1 MPEPA
6 VYVLEKMAH
15 GFSRMG
21 RDQGAGFYDYPS
33 DAPANL
39 WSGLKVFAR
48 SSRRAPSRELAVE
61 RLLYAQA
68 IEAIRCLQEGVIASA
83 HDADI
88 GSIHGCGFP
97 EGTGGAAQFVNGIGM
112 ATFVARA
119 RELASRF
126 GDRFEPPALLVRLA
140 EEGRSL

>member
-21 RDQGAGFYDYPS
+21 RAHGAGFYDYPS
-33 DAPANL
+33 DAPASL

-68 IEAIRCLQEGVIASA
+68 IEAVRCLQEGVIASV

-97 EGTGGAAQFVNGIGM
+97 ASTGGAAQFVNRIG
-112 ATFVARA
+112 TSSFVERT

-140 EEGRSL
+140 NEGRSL